1 MLSKL
6 IAVILLLGYAQFSA
20 AHDPGLSSADLII
33 KTQGVDVKIT
43 FSLQDIEAFVPMD
56 SDQDAEVTA
65 AEQDAAKPKI
75 AEWVMQGVQLMLDD
89 QVVQPVGLGV
99 VNFDHKNNAF
109 IEFHYAQAPV
119 RQLKFQADF
128 LNKLAANHKQFV
140 TIKDEAGHGI
150 GEKMLAQGDGWIAI
164 TLPVASADNGKG
176 ASENNKAG
184 SESSTFTDFLLLGIE
199 HILTGYDHLL
209 FLFSLL
215 IVTRS
220 FWPALKIITFFTIAH
235 SITLGLAGLNIID
248 IPGYIVEP
256 LIAATI
262 VYVGVENIIRGDHP
276 KGRQWLAFLFGLI
289 HGFGFAAVLREMGIS
304 SYETGILVP
313 LFSFN
318 LGVELGQIT
327 VTVLFLPIIWWL
339 HKQPQIEARFTPV
352 CSIFVCLAGGY
363 WLIERTLLS

>member
-1 MLSKL
+1 MLSKI
-6 IAVILLLGYAQFSA
+6 IAVILLLGYAQYSI

-33 KTQGVDVKIT
+33 KTSGVHAKIT

-56 SDQDAEVTA
+56 SDQDADVTA
-65 AEQDAAKPKI
+65 AEQDGAKPKI
-75 AEWVMQGVQLMLDD
+75 AEWVMQGVQLVLDGKT
-89 QVVQPVGLGV
+89 VQPVGAGV
-99 VNFDHKNNAF
+99 VTFDQKNNAF
-109 IEFHYAQAPV
+109 IEFQYAQTPE

-140 TIKDEAGHGI
+140 TIKNEAGQGI
-150 GEKMLAQGDGWIAI
+150 GEKMLSQADNSIVL
-164 TLPVASADNGKG
+164 TLPEVDTGNEVNDSDRV
-176 ASENNKAG
+176 
-184 SESSTFTDFLLLGIE
+184 ESQKTSTFTDFLLLGIE

-215 IVTRS
+215 VVTRS

-235 SITLGLAGLNIID
+235 SITLALAGLNIID
-248 IPGYIVEP
+248 IPSSIVEP
-256 LIAATI
+256 LIAGTI
-262 VYVGVENIIRGDHP
+262 IYVGVENIIRGDHP

-304 SYETGILVP
+304 SYETGIMLP

-327 VTVLFLPIIWWL
+327 VTVIFLPIIWWL
-339 HKQPQIEARFTPV
+339 HKQPRIGARLTPV
-352 CSIFVCLAGGY
+352 CSIFVCLAGAY
-363 WLIERTLLS
+363 WLLERTVFS

>member
-1 MLSKL
+1 MFGNILAVLFL
-6 IAVILLLGYAQFSA
+6 ISYAQLSF
-20 AHDPGLSSADLII
+20 AHDPGLSSADLTI
-33 KTQGVDVKIT
+33 KSQGIDAKVT

-65 AEQDAAKPKI
+65 AEQEAVKPKI
-75 AEWVMQGVQLMLDD
+75 AEWVLQGVQLALDG
-89 QVVQPVGLGV
+89 QTVRPVDTGKV
-99 VNFDHKNNAF
+99 SFDEKNNAF
-109 IEFHYAQAPV
+109 IEFQYAQAPDK
-119 RQLKFQADF
+119 QLRLQANF
-128 LNKLAANHKQFV
+128 LSQLPAGHKQFV
-140 TIKDEAGHGI
+140 TIKDLAGQGI
-150 GEKMLAQGDGWIAI
+150 GEKMLSQ
-164 TLPVASADNGKG
+164 ADN
-176 ASENNKAG
+176 SIELNFTVAG
-184 SESSTFTDFLLLGIE
+184 VNSESAKSRTTSTFTDFVLLGIE

-235 SITLGLAGLNIID
+235 SITLGLAGFNIID
-248 IPGYIVEP
+248 IPSSIVEP

-262 VYVGVENIIRGDHP
+262 IYVALENIVRGDHP
-276 KGRQWLAFLFGLI
+276 KGRQWLTFFFGLV

-304 SYETGILVP
+304 SYETGIMLP

-327 VTVLFLPIIWWL
+327 VAVIVLPIIWWL
-339 HKQPQIEARFTPV
+339 HKKPLIEPKLMPA
-352 CSIFVCLAGGY
+352 CSIVAALAGGY

>member
-1 MLSKL
+1 MLSKV
-6 IAVILLLGYAQFSA
+6 AVFLLLGYAQFSA

-33 KTQGVDVKIT
+33 KTHEVHAKIT
-43 FSLQDIEAFVPMD
+43 FSLQDIEAFVPLD
-56 SDQDAEVTA
+56 SDQDAEVTE

-75 AEWVMQGVQLMLDD
+75 ADWVMQGVQLMLDG
-89 QVVQPVGLGV
+89 QTVQPVAAGV
-99 VNFDHKNNAF
+99 VTFDQKNNAF
-109 IEFHYAQAPV
+109 IEFQYAQAPE

-128 LNKLAANHKQFV
+128 LSTLPANHKQYV
-140 TIKDEAGHGI
+140 TLKDEAGHGI
-150 GEKMLAQGDGWIAI
+150 GEKMLSQAGSSI
-164 TLPVASADNGKG
+164 TLTLPEAGAGKNSYDNTVESPK
-176 ASENNKAG
+176 
-184 SESSTFTDFLLLGIE
+184 SSTFTDFLLLGIE

-220 FWPALKIITFFTIAH
+220 FWPAFKIITFFTIAH

-248 IPGYIVEP
+248 IPAFIVEP

-262 VYVGVENIIRGDHP
+262 IYVGAENIIRGDHP

-304 SYETGILVP
+304 SYKTGILVP

-339 HKQPQIEARFTPV
+339 HKQPQIEARLTPV